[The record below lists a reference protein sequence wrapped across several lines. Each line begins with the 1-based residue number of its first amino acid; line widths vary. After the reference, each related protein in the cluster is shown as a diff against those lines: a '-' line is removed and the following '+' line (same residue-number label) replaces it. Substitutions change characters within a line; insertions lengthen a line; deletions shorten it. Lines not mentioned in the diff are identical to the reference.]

1 MIKNKKWEVRL
12 VKLNELIPNP
22 DNPRT
27 ITAENFGRLKKKI
40 ERQGFRGVICVDNN
54 NIILGGNQRYAA
66 LMDMGYAEELVPVTA
81 PLFKMTEKERQEII
95 ITDNLPD
102 GDWNME
108 ILANQY
114 DTSDLIEWGMDVPW
128 TEEPLDPEN
137 PEAKEEDF
145 DINTKKVKII
155 FKYQDSHETIDKF
168 IREMKQKYPELL
180 YEVEID
186 D

>member
-1 MIKNKKWEVRL
+1 
-12 VKLNELIPNP
+12 
-22 DNPRT
+22 
-27 ITAENFGRLKKKI
+27 
-40 ERQGFRGVICVDNN
+40 
-54 NIILGGNQRYAA
+54 
-66 LMDMGYAEELVPVTA
+66 MGYAEELVPVTA